1 MDQNQE
7 FEATRSPAEMA
18 STALG
23 VADDTSKD
31 SPLPDIGTQAV
42 SDARSPDDVATAPA
56 EDIEDQAHDSQPE
69 QVVEMAPPALT
80 PAKRGRGR
88 PRKNPLQPG
97 TTPGSAKATT
107 PASNLDDSMSLETP
121 PAKRRRGRPPK
132 KNNAKPSPS
141 TVTTPARVRS
151 DLDIEPEFSPSPLST
166 GQRDLRVPTASDM
179 DRDEWLNEVNQAT
192 GFVSINGHQ
201 ERGAATIVGNP
212 PAADNA
218 FSQDLK
224 FKLRQALFEN
234 AKEYNGGVRIPDY
247 LAQSLHS
254 YLGAG
259 LPPPRGELFIRAEL
273 VDELRGLFEAMDAAD
288 D

>member
-23 VADDTSKD
+23 VAD
-31 SPLPDIGTQAV
+31 
-42 SDARSPDDVATAPA
+42 APA

-97 TTPGSAKATT
+97 TTPGSTKATT
-107 PASNLDDSMSLETP
+107 PATNLDDSMSLETP
-121 PAKRRRGRPPK
+121 PAKRRR
-132 KNNAKPSPS
+132 
-141 TVTTPARVRS
+141 ARVRS
-151 DLDIEPEFSPSPLST
+151 DLDIEPEFSPSPLLT

-192 GFVSINGHQ
+192 GSVSINGRQ
-201 ERGAATIVGNP
+201 EHGAATIVGNP

-224 FKLRQALFEN
+224 FKLCQALFEN